1 MSTSTKKP
9 VSNGAK
15 ANGSTPSKS
24 KKAASSDEQVKP
36 SHAAANEASAGQADD
51 AIATSEAVHIAK
63 LTGGK
68 PDPDDNN
75 AKLEAIKKEID
86 AAHAEINNLKSILSG
101 SGPSKD
107 TPEGQRR
114 AALRAELDELRSQ
127 QAGNKGARG
136 KVLDDLRAI
145 QDGVG
150 AKIKALQAAKSK
162 AAFKSPEEVDAQI
175 ARLEKSVESGSMK
188 LVEEKKA
195 LAQISNLKR
204 DRKNVEAFATQQ
216 AAIDADRKRADELRS
231 ALDDPAS
238 KAVSKRYDEI
248 KTELDEINK
257 KVEASAGSRTKLLDQ
272 RNALSK
278 KLDTLYAQRRDRQTA
293 FRAAND
299 VYYQR
304 LSAERE
310 RKAAKYR
317 EERQAQ
323 DAAKRKEHEAQ
334 MREEASL
341 PAFAQ
346 EIEDCDVLI
355 NYFSG
360 AEANATKDEAAKAN
374 LAGVKEL
381 SVRQVEADASF
392 GQALTKKGQ
401 EEEETFTL
409 GGGKGKK
416 GFAGGKGKKGKRG
429 TPLALGESPAD
440 DAEPN
445 GGAPAAAGKLNV
457 PLGTLSALF
466 ALSIPPPTSQAD
478 LPRVVENLKLK
489 KAYFVQNQATQTKLN
504 IEKVEKALAKS
515 SLSGAPADADQAE
528 SDAAPASS
536 AA

>member
-1 MSTSTKKP
+1 MS
-9 VSNGAK
+9 
-15 ANGSTPSKS
+15 
-24 KKAASSDEQVKP
+24 
-36 SHAAANEASAGQADD
+36 
-51 AIATSEAVHIAK
+51 
-63 LTGGK
+63 
-68 PDPDDNN
+68 
-75 AKLEAIKKEID
+75 
-86 AAHAEINNLKSILSG
+86 
-101 SGPSKD
+101 SKD

-310 RKAAKYR
+310 RKAANKKLDTLYAQRRDRQTAFRAANDVYYQRLSAERERKAAKYR

-416 GFAGGKGKKGKRG
+416 GGAGGKGKKGKKG
-429 TPLALGESPAD
+429 TPLALGDTRLIDLLCRGEPGLEQSLMMDANEAD
-440 DAEPN
+440 
-445 GGAPAAAGKLNV
+445 
-457 PLGTLSALF
+457 
-466 ALSIPPPTSQAD
+466 
-478 LPRVVENLKLK
+478 
-489 KAYFVQNQATQTKLN
+489 
-504 IEKVEKALAKS
+504 
-515 SLSGAPADADQAE
+515 
-528 SDAAPASS
+528 
-536 AA
+536 